1 MTTLTQ
7 YANASVIAKDDL
19 GKDPSSDWSLQT
31 NDNMTVTGPSQ
42 LSMHNKVMDCLRF
55 FYKKNKVMSCDA
67 EYRNSTKASSVKTV
81 LTMSLQIKKFY
92 IIDRRDILLVC
103 II

>member
-42 LSMHNKVMDCLRF
+42 PVRTIKWWIAWDS
-55 FYKKNKVMSCDA
+55 
-67 EYRNSTKASSVKTV
+67 STKKTKWCHAMQN
-81 LTMSLQIKKFY
+81 TETPPKQAA
-92 IIDRRDILLVC
+92 
-103 II
+103 

>member
-31 NDNMTVTGPSQ
+31 NHNMTVTGPSQ
-42 LSMHNKVMDCLRF
+42 LSTHNKVMDCLRF
-55 FYKKNKVMSCDA
+55 FYKNNQSDVMRCRIQKLHQSKQRKDGPDDVAPNK
-67 EYRNSTKASSVKTV
+67 EV
-81 LTMSLQIKKFY
+81 LY
-92 IIDRRDILLVC
+92 HW
-103 II
+103 